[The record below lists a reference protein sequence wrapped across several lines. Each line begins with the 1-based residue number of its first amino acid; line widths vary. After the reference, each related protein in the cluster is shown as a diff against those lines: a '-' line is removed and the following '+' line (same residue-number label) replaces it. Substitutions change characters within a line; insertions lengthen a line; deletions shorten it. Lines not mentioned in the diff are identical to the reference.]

1 MNRFSDLLSKKNSF
15 TLLLINLIIFFL
27 LFPLSVYPMGQL
39 LIDGGF
45 LLTNILIIKTL
56 EMSKRSL
63 FLLRVL
69 AIIVFSLTL
78 IHARDVPMLTDL
90 TTILSSVAYMGFKLL
105 AIYAISSKI
114 FTQTKVD
121 LNIINGGIC
130 LFLLL
135 GFLWFNIY
143 NIIVI
148 IDVDAF
154 RGITLDDEEFFQ
166 LMYYSFTTLTTL
178 GYGDIVPV
186 NKFAMILA
194 NIQAIVGMMYP
205 AIYIA
210 RLVSLYT
217 TQNDDNIHLN

>member
-1 MNRFSDLLSKKNSF
+1 MNRFSDLFSKKQSF

-27 LFPLSVYPMGQL
+27 LFPLSVYPMGRL

>member
-1 MNRFSDLLSKKNSF
+1 MNRFSDLFSKKQSF

-27 LFPLSVYPMGQL
+27 LFPLSVYPMGRL

-69 AIIVFSLTL
+69 AIIAFSLAL

-90 TTILSSVAYMGFKLL
+90 TTILASVAYMGFKLL

-154 RGITLDDEEFFQ
+154 RGITLDDEKFFQ

-186 NKFAMILA
+186 NKFAMSLA

>member
-1 MNRFSDLLSKKNSF
+1 MNRFSGLFSKKQSF
-15 TLLLINLIIFFL
+15 TLLLINLILFFL
-27 LFPLSVYPMGQL
+27 LFPLSVYPIGRL
-39 LIDGGF
+39 LIAGGF

-69 AIIVFSLTL
+69 AIMAFSLAL
-78 IHARDVPMLTDL
+78 IRGGDIPILTDL
-90 TTILSSVAYMGFKLL
+90 TTILASVAYMVFKLL
-105 AIYAISSKI
+105 AIRAIGSKI

-130 LFLLL
+130 IFLLL
-135 GFLWFNIY
+135 GFLWFSIY

-154 RGITLDDEEFFQ
+154 RAIALEDEKFFQ
-166 LMYYSFTTLTTL
+166 LLYYSFTTLTTL

-194 NIQAIVGMMYP
+194 NMEAIVGMMYP

>member
-1 MNRFSDLLSKKNSF
+1 MNRFSDLFSKKQSF

-27 LFPLSVYPMGQL
+27 LFPLSVYPMGRL

-154 RGITLDDEEFFQ
+154 RGITLDDEKFFQ